1 MPYAPEYLHLVIP
14 GVQFHALLYGRN
26 SDDAVGSGD
35 SVEDQLATGRAL
47 CHQFNWHIAREFK
60 DTDVSA
66 SRHGKKIRNE
76 FEELLTTITDN
87 PAPAGVRRVLVAY
100 NAARYYRDLEAY
112 VRLRQ
117 ACLNANVL
125 LCYNGQVY
133 DLNRRDDR
141 KATAMHAV
149 DAEDEAE
156 GLRDQNLRTAASQA
170 DAGMPHGKALYG
182 YTRDYKLVNG
192 RRRCTGQHEDER
204 GPFVFQAIQ
213 RVDFGGSIKSVVR
226 WLKSEPKAARPDGS
240 QWTEPTVRRMLL
252 NRAYLG
258 ERYHNGQWRKA
269 VWQPIKGL
277 DSPQGRAMF
286 NRVTAKLNDPA
297 RRTQRGQ
304 EISHLLSYIGLC
316 GECGDHA
323 LLRVKTR
330 PGRQPTLDCD
340 EQNDVSMTEV
350 VMTAFVEEAVITWFS
365 EKGQARAALVPN
377 DGEVEAKVASMQRR
391 INAYEEQL
399 AEARQQ
405 AEEFDEE
412 HGRFRLSAT
421 SLASLEQRLEPKLE
435 QARRQLQEMSG
446 VSPLLLRMLNASD
459 PDAVWNGRPATET
472 EPAVQPLSLEQ
483 KREIIKSVVT
493 VRLYKSASRGSHKFE
508 PGRIRLAFV
517 GQAGFRDRPLRG
529 PASVP
534 AQSLRGAPALGA
546 PSGTG

>member
-26 SDDAVGSGD
+26 SDDAVGSGN

-47 CHQFNWHIAREFK
+47 CNQFNWRIAREFK

-76 FEELLTTITDN
+76 FEELLTTITDS
-87 PAPAGVRRVLVAY
+87 PAPAGVRRILVAY

-112 VRLRQ
+112 VRLRH
-117 ACLNANVL
+117 ACLTANVL

-133 DLNRRDDR
+133 DLSRRDDR

-170 DAGMPHGKALYG
+170 DAGMPHGKAVYG
-182 YTRDYKLVNG
+182 YARDYKLVNG
-192 RRRCTGQHEDER
+192 RRRCIGQHEDDR
-204 GPFVFQAIQ
+204 GTFVFQSIQ
-213 RVDFGGSIKSVVR
+213 RIDSGSSIKSVVR

-240 QWTEPTVRRMLL
+240 PWTEQLVRRMLL
-252 NRAYLG
+252 NRTYIG
-258 ERYHNGQWRKA
+258 ERFHRGMWHKA
-269 VWQPIKGL
+269 VWDPIKGL

-286 NRVTAKLNDPA
+286 NRVTAKLSDPG

-304 EISHLLSYIGLC
+304 EVAYLLSYIAMC

-323 LLRVKTR
+323 LLRVKPRSNRR
-330 PGRQPTLDCD
+330 PSLDCD
-340 EQNDVSMTEV
+340 EKADVSMAEA
-350 VMTAFVEEAVITWFS
+350 VMTAFVEEAVITWFI
-365 EKGQARAALVPN
+365 EKSNARAALIP
-377 DGEVEAKVASMQRR
+377 DDDEVEAKVVALQRR

-399 AEARQQ
+399 AQARQE
-405 AEEFDEE
+405 AEQFDEE
-412 HGRFRLSAT
+412 QGRFRLSAT

-435 QARRQLQEMSG
+435 QARKQLQELSG
-446 VSPLLLRMLNASD
+446 VSPLLLEMLNASD
-459 PDAVWNGRPATET
+459 PDAVWNGRPATGT
-472 EPAVQPLSLEQ
+472 EPAVPGLSLEQ
-483 KREIIKSVVT
+483 KREIIRNVVT
-493 VRLYKSASRGSHKFE
+493 VRLYRSAKPGSHKFQSD
-508 PGRIRLAFV
+508 RIKLAFV
-517 GQAGFRDRPLRG
+517 GQPGFRDRPLRA

-534 AQSLRGAPALGA
+534 SQGLRGVPAAGV